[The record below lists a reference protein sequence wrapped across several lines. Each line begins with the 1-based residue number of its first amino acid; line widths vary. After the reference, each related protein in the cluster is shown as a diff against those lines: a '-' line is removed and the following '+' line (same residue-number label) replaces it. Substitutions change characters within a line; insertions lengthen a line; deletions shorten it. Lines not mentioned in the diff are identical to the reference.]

1 MTISRT
7 DDGGAIILAVGGRL
21 DTRTSP
27 QFQEAMIPLFD
38 EEKEVRIDFA
48 DVVYVSS
55 AGLRVLLMGAKMA
68 KAKGTTMTLLNVS
81 AEVMNVLEITG
92 FAGILTIE

>member
-7 DDGGAIILAVGGRL
+7 NEGGAIILAVEGRL

-27 QFQEAMIPLFD
+27 QFQEALIPLFD
-38 EEKEVRIDFA
+38 EVKEVRIDCA

-55 AGLRVLLMGAKMA
+55 AGLRVLLMGAKTA
-68 KAKGTTMTLLNVS
+68 KAKGTTMTLINVS
-81 AEVMNVLEITG
+81 EDVMNVLEITG